1 MSRPADFAAL
11 SAASRTPNRA
21 LSALLFIGSFAFM
34 YLLRLVWFR
43 ETNIGLSYGL
53 PLLLCLWHRDR
64 LLLWSLTVAMMA
76 LAAYKLLAVLPAPAP
91 NEAAREVLLTAQ
103 WLNTVVVAAVVHVM
117 LNLIDRLERKRL
129 VIEQAN
135 HELAE
140 RQEEIARQNEELQAQ
155 SEELAQQNARIQQ
168 QAEEMQHQAEELAAQ
183 AEELQETNH
192 SLARREVLLQTL
204 MESLHLAEDDNELPA
219 RICEPVLRLFREA
232 ASAVAIVER
241 VGDELVVLAQ
251 CGVGPLD
258 RDRWEFAKSFA
269 AVVVAHDRTA
279 FVDDLEARPDLIAP
293 GTAGRKFRSVL
304 ATPLRIHGRIVGA
317 VKIYSEQ
324 PRSWTV
330 EQFRMIEW
338 VAAQCA
344 LLLEC
349 HRLRNELR
357 QANAEL
363 DATVAQRTAEL
374 RELVQDLEHFSYTIT
389 HDLRAPL
396 RAMHGFAAMLAQE
409 CGEHITPEGKE
420 YLRRIG
426 VAAARMD
433 RLITD
438 ALSYSGT
445 VRQEL
450 PLEPVDVG
458 ALLRGIIE
466 SYPNLQAPLAIVT
479 LAGDFPR
486 VLGNE
491 AALTQCCSNLLGNA
505 VKFVEPGRTPHVRV
519 SAERRGDWVRI
530 WFEDDGIGIPEGMLT
545 RVFGM
550 FQRLSKNYEGTGI
563 GLALVKKVVE
573 RLGGAVGVESQLGR
587 GSRFWLELKA
597 A

>member
-11 SAASRTPNRA
+11 SLAPRTPNRA
-21 LSALLFIGSFAFM
+21 LSALLFIGCVGVM
-34 YLLRLVWFR
+34 YVLRLVWFR
-43 ETNIGLSYGL
+43 DLNTGLSYGL

-64 LLLWSLTVAMMA
+64 WLLWSLFVAMIA
-76 LAAYKLLAVLPAPAP
+76 LAAYKIFLVLPPPAP
-91 NEAAREVLLTAQ
+91 HETPREALLGAQ
-103 WLNTVVVAAVVHVM
+103 SFNALVIALVVHMM
-117 LNLIDRLERKRL
+117 LNLLERLERKRL

-135 HELAE
+135 HELGD

-168 QAEEMQHQAEELAAQ
+168 QAEEMQHQTEELSAQ
-183 AEELQETNH
+183 SDELQEINH
-192 SLARREVLLQTL
+192 TLARREALLQTL
-204 MESLHLAEDDNELPA
+204 MESLHLADDDQELPG
-219 RICEPVLRLFREA
+219 RICEPVLRLFRDA

-241 VGDELVVLAQ
+241 AGDDLVVLAQ
-251 CGVGPLD
+251 SGVGPLD
-258 RDRWEFAKSFA
+258 RERWPFARSFA
-269 AVVVAHDRTA
+269 AVVMAHDRTA

-304 ATPLRIHGRIVGA
+304 ATPLRIHGRVAGA

-324 PRSWTV
+324 PRSWTA

-338 VAAQCA
+338 VAGQCA

-349 HRLRNELR
+349 HRLRADLQR
-357 QANAEL
+357 ANADL
-363 DATVAQRTAEL
+363 DATVAKRTAEL

-396 RAMHGFAAMLAQE
+396 RAMHGFAAMLAEE
-409 CGEHITPEGKE
+409 CSEQISPEGKE

-458 ALLRGIIE
+458 ALLRGIVE
-466 SYPNLQAPLAIVT
+466 SYPNLQAPLAVVT
-479 LAGDFPR
+479 LASDLPL

-505 VKFVEPGRTPHVRV
+505 VKFVAPGCTPHVRV
-519 SAERRGDWVRI
+519 SAERRGEWVRL

-550 FQRLSKNYEGTGI
+550 FQRLSKHYEGTGI

-573 RLGGAVGVESQLGR
+573 RLGGSVGVESQLGR

>member
-1 MSRPADFAAL
+1 MNRSPDFAAL
-11 SAASRTPNRA
+11 SPALRTPNRA
-21 LSALLFIGSFAFM
+21 VSVLLFIGCVALM
-34 YLLRLVWFR
+34 YLVRLVWFR
-43 ETNIGLSYGL
+43 ETNISLSYGL

-64 LLLWSLTVAMMA
+64 MLLWSLTVAMLS
-76 LAAYKLLAVLPAPAP
+76 LATYKLL
-91 NEAAREVLLTAQ
+91 VLLPVPAAHEATRNVQLATQ
-103 WLNTVVVAAVVHVM
+103 WLNTLVVAVVVHLVLDLFA
-117 LNLIDRLERKRL
+117 RLERKRL

-135 HELAE
+135 HELTD

-155 SEELAQQNARIQQ
+155 SEELAQQNAQIQQ
-168 QAEEMQHQAEELAAQ
+168 QAEEMQHQTEELAAQ

-192 SLARREVLLQTL
+192 SLARREALLQTL
-204 MESLHLAEDDNELPA
+204 MESLHLAEDDRELPV

-241 VGDELVVLAQ
+241 VGDDLVVLAHS
-251 CGVGPLD
+251 GVGPLD
-258 RDRWEFAKSFA
+258 RLRWPFEKSFA
-269 AVVVAHDRTA
+269 AVVMAHDRTA

-293 GTAGRKFRSVL
+293 GTAGRIFRSVL
-304 ATPLRIHGRIVGA
+304 ATPLRVHGRIAGA

-324 PRSWTV
+324 PRSWTA

-349 HRLRNELR
+349 HRLRNELQR
-357 QANAEL
+357 ANADL

-409 CGEHITPEGKE
+409 CGEQISSEGRD

-466 SYPNLQAPLAIVT
+466 SYPNLQAPLASVT
-479 LAGDFPR
+479 LAGEFPR

-491 AALTQCCSNLLGNA
+491 AALTQCCANLLGNA
-505 VKFVEPGRTPHVRV
+505 VKFIEPGRTPHVRV
-519 SAERRGDWVRI
+519 SAERRGDWVRL

-573 RLGGAVGVESQLGR
+573 RLGGSVGVESELGR

>member
-1 MSRPADFAAL
+1 MSRPPDFAAL
-11 SAASRTPNRA
+11 SPALRAPNRA
-21 LSALLFIGSFAFM
+21 VSALLFIACVVLM
-34 YLLRLVWFR
+34 YLFRIVWFR
-43 ETNIGLSYGL
+43 ETNISLSYGL

-64 LLLWSLTVAMMA
+64 WLLWGLALAMMT
-76 LAAYKLLAVLPAPAP
+76 LAIYKLFFVLPAPAP
-91 NEAAREVLLTAQ
+91 HEAARELLLAAQ
-103 WLNTVVVAAVVHVM
+103 WVNTLVVAIVVHAM
-117 LNLIDRLERKRL
+117 LNLLERLERKRL

-155 SEELAQQNARIQQ
+155 SEELAQQNAQIQQ

-183 AEELQETNH
+183 SEELQETNH
-192 SLARREVLLQTL
+192 SLARREALLQTL
-204 MESLHLAEDDNELPA
+204 MDSLLLAEDDRELPA
-219 RICEPVLRLFREA
+219 RICQPVLRLFRDA

-241 VGDELVVLAQ
+241 VGDDLVVLAHS
-251 CGVGPLD
+251 GVGPLD
-258 RDRWEFAKSFA
+258 RERWPFAKSFA
-269 AVVVAHDRTA
+269 AVVMAHDRTA

-293 GTAGRKFRSVL
+293 GTAGRTFRSVL
-304 ATPLRIHGRIVGA
+304 ATPLRIHGRVAGA

-324 PRSWTV
+324 PRSWTA

-349 HRLRNELR
+349 HRLRSEL
-357 QANAEL
+357 QHANAEL

-409 CGEHITPEGKE
+409 CGGQITSEGKE

-450 PLEPVDVG
+450 PLEPVDIGV
-458 ALLRGIIE
+458 LLRGIIE
-466 SYPNLQAPLAIVT
+466 SYPNLQAPLAAVT
-479 LAGDFPR
+479 LAGEFPR

-491 AALTQCCSNLLGNA
+491 AALTQCCANLLGNA

-519 SAERRGDWVRI
+519 SAEPRGEWVRI

-573 RLGGAVGVESQLGR
+573 RLGGSVGVESELGR

>member
-21 LSALLFIGSFAFM
+21 LSALLFIGAFAFM

-258 RDRWEFAKSFA
+258 RDRWEFSKSFA

-389 HDLRAPL
+389 HDLRGPL